1 MSSSTWASASG
12 PPTSGLSAFLI
23 LPGDAAQ
30 CAQSVC
36 ESPDSTWKPAVE
48 APQRNPFGKS
58 TSAGGPEGPP
68 PDEWHATPSVTAR
81 IRTASALPDPDLRP
95 RRPPGPSRRPAPTMA
110 SILHRSMAGR
120 CAPPPLQAAPG
131 AAPMGLLDGK
141 VAIVT
146 GAGGGIGRAH
156 ARLLAR
162 EGAKVVVNDVG
173 GSREGAGHD
182 ASPAN
187 QVVEEITK
195 AGGVAVSNHDS
206 VSTTAG
212 AAAIVKSGVD
222 AFGRVDVLVNNAGI
236 LRDKSFLKLDEA
248 MWDSVISVH
257 LKGTFL
263 CSQAFAKQ
271 VVQQNLQSGGS
282 SGGGRIVNTTS
293 VSGMLGNFGQANYA
307 AAKAGI
313 YGLTRTMSIELQK
326 HRITVN
332 AIAPIAKTRMTE
344 DLPMFQGVD
353 TLTAEHIA
361 PAALF
366 LGSDLCADRTGH
378 VLAIAGARVYAFK
391 VVETTGRF
399 KEADNGVWTARE
411 IAESWDAIVKV

>member
-1 MSSSTWASASG
+1 
-12 PPTSGLSAFLI
+12 
-23 LPGDAAQ
+23 
-30 CAQSVC
+30 
-36 ESPDSTWKPAVE
+36 
-48 APQRNPFGKS
+48 
-58 TSAGGPEGPP
+58 
-68 PDEWHATPSVTAR
+68 
-81 IRTASALPDPDLRP
+81 
-95 RRPPGPSRRPAPTMA
+95 
-110 SILHRSMAGR
+110 
-120 CAPPPLQAAPG
+120 
-131 AAPMGLLDGK
+131 MGLLDGK

-162 EGAKVVVNDVG
+162 EGARVVVNDVG
-173 GSREGAGHD
+173 GTRDGAGSD

-187 QVVEEITK
+187 QVAEEITK
-195 AGGVAVSNHDS
+195 AGGVAVANHDT
-206 VSTTAG
+206 VATTAG
-212 AAAIVKSGVD
+212 AAGLIKTAVD

-236 LRDKSFLKLDEA
+236 LRDKSFLKMDEA
-248 MWDSVISVH
+248 MWDAVVEVH

-263 CSQAFAKQ
+263 CSQVFAKQ
-271 VVQQNLQSGGS
+271 VVAQNA
-282 SGGGRIVNTTS
+282 GGGGGGARIVNTTS
-293 VSGMLGNFGQANYA
+293 VSGMLGNFGQANYS

-366 LGSDLCADRTGH
+366 LASDLCGDRTGH

-391 VVETTGRF
+391 VVETPGRF
-399 KEADNGVWTARE
+399 KETDNGVWTAQE
-411 IAESWDAIVKV
+411 IADSWDAIVKV